1 MNHEKTLYPVK
12 NYKDTVF
19 RKLFSD
25 RKKLL
30 SLYNAVN
37 DTHYT
42 KEEDFE
48 IITLDNAIY
57 MSMKNDLAF
66 LMDFQM
72 HLYEHQSTVNPNM
85 PLRFLQYTA
94 IEYEKL
100 MDGKKLYKSRR
111 VKIPAP
117 QYIVFYN
124 GGKPQPEEQIL
135 KLSDSYIKKQEN
147 PSLELKVRFLNIN
160 QGKNAEVVERC
171 KELKEYMLYV
181 DRVRK
186 YLLDMDL
193 ETAVARAVDECIKEG
208 ILVEFLRE
216 SKAEV
221 ISMSILECDFEDIKE
236 AVFEDAWEC
245 GLEEGREAGLVE
257 GRA

>member
-1 MNHEKTLYPVK
+1 MNNEKSLYPVK

-25 RKKLL
+25 KKRLL

-37 DTHYT
+37 KTHYT
-42 KEEDFE
+42 DENELE

-72 HLYEHQSTVNPNM
+72 HLYEHQSTINPNM

-94 IEYEKL
+94 KEYEKL
-100 MDGKKLYKSRR
+100 IDGKKLYKSRR

-117 QYIVFYN
+117 QYILFYN
-124 GGKPQPEEQIL
+124 GVAPQPEEQVL
-135 KLSDSYIKKQEN
+135 KLSDSYIKRQDN
-147 PSLELKVRFLNIN
+147 PCLELKVRFLNIN
-160 QGKNAEVVERC
+160 QGKNAWIMEQC

-181 DRVRK
+181 DR
-186 YLLDMDL
+186 
-193 ETAVARAVDECIKEG
+193 I
-208 ILVEFLRE
+208 
-216 SKAEV
+216 
-221 ISMSILECDFEDIKE
+221 
-236 AVFEDAWEC
+236 
-245 GLEEGREAGLVE
+245 
-257 GRA
+257 